1 MKENEVLARFMGH
14 EIKEGWVTLYPGGEM
29 NVCNLKYDK
38 DWNDLMPVW
47 YKFNAIQVNNIT
59 DQHYLSA
66 CKYAVGNA
74 ILEKG
79 CAEAC
84 SLLAKAIEWYNANK
98 QL

>member
-14 EIKEGWVTLYPGGEM
+14 EEG
-29 NVCNLKYDK
+29 YDEHGVWQK
-38 DWNDLMPVW
+38 LQYNTSWSWLMPVW
-47 YKFNAIQVNNIT
+47 YKFNDLQVNNIT

-84 SLLAKAIEWYNANK
+84 KLLAQAIEWYNANK
-98 QL
+98 QQ